1 MAEISRAKLFGKLNR
16 LNYKV
21 MEAATIFCKMRTNPY
36 VELEHWIHQILQL
49 QDSDLHH
56 IIRHYEI
63 DPGRLAADLT
73 RALNRLETGAS
84 AVRNFSDQVS
94 TSIERG
100 WVVASL
106 MFNQYNVRT
115 SHMLIAILQTR
126 GLRDSLHAVSKEF
139 EKIKLDDL
147 SDNHDQIVGGS
158 VEDALAAREAGE
170 MGDGAAPGEES
181 GAIAPAQMGKEEAIK
196 RFCKDLTEAARS
208 GSIDPIV
215 GRDDETRQIVDIL
228 MRRRQNNP
236 ILVGEAGVGK
246 TAVVEGFAHKIVCG
260 DVPPVLRDV
269 RLLELDVPGLQA
281 GASMKG
287 EFEQRLKKVVEEVQ
301 ASETPVIL
309 FIDEAHTLIGAGG
322 QAGTGDAAQ
331 ILKPALARGQL
342 RTVAATTWAEYKKHI
357 EPDPALTRR
366 FQVVQIDEPTEDR
379 AILMMRKIASML
391 ERHHRVQILDEALEA
406 SVHLSHRYIAAR
418 QLPDKSVSLL
428 DTACARVAVGLH
440 AVPATVDNVR
450 KRIDAF
456 ETELEILSRESAVG
470 MDHGERESHVRA
482 ELHTDQERLGELEKT
497 WEGERDLVTKILDL
511 RKRLRGPL
519 GEDPVEGTGSRLE
532 KAAEAESDSEP
543 AEEAKASEEV
553 PELSAE
559 ERAKLVDELKD
570 LQSQLTAI
578 QGENPLILPSCDAS
592 AIASVVADWT
602 GIPVGRMVK
611 NEVEAV
617 LHLGET
623 LGTRVLGQQHAL
635 DQIASTIRTS
645 RAGLADPRRPIGV
658 FLLSG
663 PSGVGKTETAKAL
676 AEALYGGESNVITFN
691 MSEYQEEFTASSLLG
706 SPKGYEGSTE
716 GGVLTEAVRRKPYS
730 VVLFDEVEK
739 AHKSIHTIFLQMFA
753 EGQVSDRRGVVV
765 DFKNTII
772 LLTSNVGKELITS
785 MCADPELMPTH
796 EALRDAVRKPLLEIF
811 PTELLGRLVVA
822 PYVPLGDDMLREI
835 TKLQLRRVEQRLQE
849 NHGATLSFDDEVL
862 DLIVSR
868 CTERESGGRV
878 VDAILSRTLLPT
890 ISQAILNR
898 LMDGQNVE
906 QVGVGVK
913 DGQFEYSFA

>member
-16 LNYKV
+16 LNYKA

-36 VELEHWIHQILQL
+36 VEMEHWIHQILQL

-56 IIRHYEI
+56 IIRHYEL
-63 DPGRLAADLT
+63 DPGRLASDLT

-94 TSIERG
+94 SAIERG

-139 EKIKLDDL
+139 EKLKVEEL
-147 SDNHDQIVGGS
+147 SENHDQIVGGS
-158 VEDALAAREAGE
+158 VEDALAATEAGE
-170 MGDGAAPGEES
+170 MGGGTAPGEES

-208 GSIDPIV
+208 GHIDPIV
-215 GRDDETRQIVDIL
+215 GRDDETRQLVDIL

-246 TAVVEGFAHKIVCG
+246 TAVVEGFAHKIVSG

-287 EFEQRLKKVVEEVQ
+287 EFESRLKKVVEEVQ
-301 ASETPVIL
+301 ASESPVIL

-366 FQVVQIDEPTEDR
+366 FQVVQVDEPTEDR
-379 AILMMRKIASML
+379 AILMMRKVASML

-406 SVHLSHRYIAAR
+406 SVRLGHRYIPAR
-418 QLPDKSVSLL
+418 QLPDKAVSLL
-428 DTACARVAVGLH
+428 DTACARVAVGQH
-440 AVPATVDNVR
+440 AVPARVDNTR
-450 KRIDAF
+450 KRIDAL
-456 ETELEILSRESAVG
+456 ETELEILSREAAVG
-470 MDHGERESHVRA
+470 MDHVDRESHVRA
-482 ELHTDQERLGELEKT
+482 ALHTDQETLSELEKS
-497 WEGERDLVTKILDL
+497 WEAERDLVNRILEI
-511 RKRLRGPL
+511 RERLRGPL

-532 KAAEAESDSEP
+532 KAVEAEQEEGAEDAAEA
-543 AEEAKASEEV
+543 A
-553 PELSAE
+553 PELTAE
-559 ERAKLVDELKD
+559 ERTKLVDELKD
-570 LQSQLTAI
+570 LQSQLTAL

-592 AIASVVADWT
+592 AIAAVVADWT

-623 LGTRVLGQQHAL
+623 LGERVLGQQHAL
-635 DQIASTIRTS
+635 DLIAQTIRTS

-658 FLLSG
+658 FLLAG

-772 LLTSNVGKELITS
+772 LLTSNVGKELIMS
-785 MCADPELMPTH
+785 MCADPELMPTP

-822 PYVPLGDDMLREI
+822 PYMPLGDDMLREI
-835 TKLQLRRVEQRLQE
+835 TKLQLRRVERRLQE
-849 NHGATLSFDDEVL
+849 NHGAELDFDDGVL

-878 VDAILSRTLLPT
+878 VDAILSQTLLPS

-898 LMDGQNVE
+898 LMDGHNVE
-906 QVGVGVK
+906 KVGVGVK
-913 DGQFEYSFA
+913 DGQFDYSFA